1 MLNISCRTRSSDKN
15 VTFQIMILFPFL
27 SLLHHCLSLPM
38 NQLTMDTAEVR
49 INISTHDNENNN
61 DDDDD
66 DGGDSAISFCF
77 QVQSL
82 KSYCFNPFWFLQ
94 LFLLPP
100 TFLQCKHRA
109 ASSFWLKSEEVA
121 SPDMITSHI
130 NNNLLILLIS
140 QLNYQPPF
148 TSEKKLQ
155 SAL

>member
-1 MLNISCRTRSSDKN
+1 MSESHLLRLYFGVFQPSVVSSD
-15 VTFQIMILFPFL
+15 
-27 SLLHHCLSLPM
+27 
-38 NQLTMDTAEVR
+38 
-49 INISTHDNENNN
+49 HDNENNN

-109 ASSFWLKSEEVA
+109 ASSFWLNSEEVA